1 MESPGRS
8 TWNGHQDSRWHLL
21 CVCSRQ
27 PVGRCCTRESLE
39 LYCNN
44 NMRRLPPSTLHMF
57 LSVSSTTAVVVV
69 DCTFAFSYVNFL
81 GRGGGSKTTFSN
93 FRNVACRQHEPTLH
107 PILFS
112 FFLFLLSLHF
122 GMNSFTQFLGR
133 QMAMSG
139 QTNKK
144 NPLEGQLRA
153 RSRGDEFIKEEE
165 VEKKRHWGA
174 CFIRFFFFFNLTI
187 SSGAE
192 AIPTITRAFDDGGVW
207 KKSRDAHTQYT
218 DRQTDGCSVIYAT
231 EFV

>member
-1 MESPGRS
+1 
-8 TWNGHQDSRWHLL
+8 
-21 CVCSRQ
+21 
-27 PVGRCCTRESLE
+27 
-39 LYCNN
+39 
-44 NMRRLPPSTLHMF
+44 MRRLPPSTLHMF

-165 VEKKRHWGA
+165 VEKKKTLGCVFHP
-174 CFIRFFFFFNLTI
+174 FFFYF
-187 SSGAE
+187 
-192 AIPTITRAFDDGGVW
+192 
-207 KKSRDAHTQYT
+207 
-218 DRQTDGCSVIYAT
+218 
-231 EFV
+231 

>member
-112 FFLFLLSLHF
+112 FFFIP
-122 GMNSFTQFLGR
+122 SFTALWDEQFH
-133 QMAMSG
+133 AVF
-139 QTNKK
+139 
-144 NPLEGQLRA
+144 RA
-153 RSRGDEFIKEEE
+153 PNGHVRPDKQ
-165 VEKKRHWGA
+165 
-174 CFIRFFFFFNLTI
+174 
-187 SSGAE
+187 
-192 AIPTITRAFDDGGVW
+192 
-207 KKSRDAHTQYT
+207 KKSPWRPIK
-218 DRQTDGCSVIYAT
+218 SS
-231 EFV
+231 